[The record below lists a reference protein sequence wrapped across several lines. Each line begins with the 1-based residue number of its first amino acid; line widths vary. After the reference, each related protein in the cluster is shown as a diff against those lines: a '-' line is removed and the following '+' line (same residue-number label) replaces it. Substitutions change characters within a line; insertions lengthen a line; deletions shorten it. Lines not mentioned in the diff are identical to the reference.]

1 MNSFNKRPYRQ
12 SVLTEQRQKQYE
24 IAVEMLD
31 LWLAAEKALTT
42 GKTYT
47 IGTRSLTRV
56 DLDEVAERINYW
68 TNEIARLDN
77 LLNGRRGRAWRI
89 VPRDL

>member
-12 SVLTEQRQKQYE
+12 SVLTEQRQKRYE
-24 IAVEMLD
+24 TAVEMLD

-56 DLDEVAERINYW
+56 DLTEVAERIDYW
-68 TNEIARLDN
+68 TNEIARLEN
-77 LLNGRRGRAWRI
+77 ALSGRGRAWRI